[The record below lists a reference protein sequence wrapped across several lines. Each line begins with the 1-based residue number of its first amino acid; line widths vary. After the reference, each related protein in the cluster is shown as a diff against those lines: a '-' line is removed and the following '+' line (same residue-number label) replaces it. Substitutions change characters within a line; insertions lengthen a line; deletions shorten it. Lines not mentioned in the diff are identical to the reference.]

1 MIDIFKVVV
10 NLLTEVLFY
19 VGWIAG
25 LSFLIMYLLSYIKK
39 STKSGYYFFY
49 FLRYRKYIIK
59 WLKDNRKVE

>member
-25 LSFLIMYLLSYIKK
+25 LSVLIMYLLNYIKK

-59 WLKDNRKVE
+59 WLKDNRKVD